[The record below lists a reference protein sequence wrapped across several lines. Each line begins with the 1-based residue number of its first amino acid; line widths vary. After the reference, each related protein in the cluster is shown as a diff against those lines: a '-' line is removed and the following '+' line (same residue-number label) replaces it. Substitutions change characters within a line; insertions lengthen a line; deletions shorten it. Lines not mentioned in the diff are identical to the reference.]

1 MNFFNIIK
9 TFILNKYITLTK
21 KIEEKTNDL
30 SIQKKVFLAPVVSIM
45 FIFLMGIIFFV
56 GLIQQ
61 KYLIGDIVDKRFRLY
76 QQSSE
81 IVQTINIINSNMYK
95 GFVWSLTGY
104 DRAKV
109 DDFLSKQMPMADEL
123 IVKIK
128 KILESEELEPNER
141 RTFISVLDNIEEF
154 KKRAAYAKDSALLA
168 GDVTTASVILQMGDD
183 QFWILYDSLKELMK
197 IEDEISRRSFHSSQS
212 GFQNFSIF
220 TIIFV
225 IIALAVSIILSISI
239 ASVIV
244 TPVNRIIQALRENTS
259 WNIDPAS
266 LERVTSRDEIGEFAK
281 YFREY
286 ITEIKTSATA
296 LEETRDQLWG
306 EMELAKKIQRVLLP
320 AEPVL
325 HGYDVAVN
333 MTPADEVGGDYYDI
347 INIGGADWIVIGDV
361 SGHGVPAGLVMM
373 MLQTSIKTVLNRNPD
388 ITPSQL
394 LIDINRVL
402 TANIRLLGED
412 KFVTITILAC
422 FPGGKFIYSGLHEDI
437 MIYRANNRSVDIIKT
452 KGMWLGIKDDI
463 SEYTSDDEL
472 VVENGDV
479 LLLYT
484 DGITEAFDA
493 NRKIF
498 SKSKLKNILEYS
510 GHKSS
515 SEIKDLILEQLDNYK
530 KHDDVTMIILRRI

>member
-1 MNFFNIIK
+1 
-9 TFILNKYITLTK
+9 
-21 KIEEKTNDL
+21 
-30 SIQKKVFLAPVVSIM
+30 
-45 FIFLMGIIFFV
+45 
-56 GLIQQ
+56 
-61 KYLIGDIVDKRFRLY
+61 
-76 QQSSE
+76 
-81 IVQTINIINSNMYK
+81 
-95 GFVWSLTGY
+95 
-104 DRAKV
+104 
-109 DDFLSKQMPMADEL
+109 MPMADEL